1 MAIIASDLI
10 ASSLRLLGAIA
21 AGETPTADEAN
32 DALQTLNEL
41 LDTWA
46 LSNLM
51 VYRNENDAVALVP
64 GQQSYTIG
72 PGGTFNLARPVSIG
86 QAFVTYQGVDFM
98 LRPILTT
105 DEWNRIALKGQQQP
119 IPTHLYYVATY
130 PLGVVNLWPV
140 PSQALTLT
148 LSLNMQFS
156 QLTSVTQSLS
166 YPPGYQKLLRYA
178 LAVELAPEYG
188 IAPPPAV
195 IATLAQTTAEVKQA
209 NRQQPVMRFD
219 EAIAPGGSGAGLP
232 GFLGGW

>member
-1 MAIIASDLI
+1 MAVVASDLI
-10 ASSLRLLGAIA
+10 ASSLRLIGAIA
-21 AGETPTADEAN
+21 AGETPTAAEAN
-32 DALQTLNEL
+32 DALQTLNEM
-41 LDTWA
+41 LDAWA

-51 VYRNENDAVALVP
+51 VYRNENDAVTLVP

-72 PGGTFNLARPVSIG
+72 AGGDFNLARPVSIE
-86 QAFVTYQGVDFM
+86 QAYVNYQGVDFT

-105 DEWNRIALKGQQQP
+105 DEWNRIALKSQQQP
-119 IPTHLYYVATY
+119 IPTHLYYVGAF

-148 LSLNMQFS
+148 LSMNMQFA
-156 QLTSVTQSLS
+156 QLTSAAQSLS

-178 LAVELAPEYG
+178 LAVELAPEFG
-188 IAPPPAV
+188 VAPSPIV
-195 IATLAQTTAEVKQA
+195 MATLAEAMASVKQA

-219 EAIAPGGSGAGLP
+219 DAIAPGGSGAGLP